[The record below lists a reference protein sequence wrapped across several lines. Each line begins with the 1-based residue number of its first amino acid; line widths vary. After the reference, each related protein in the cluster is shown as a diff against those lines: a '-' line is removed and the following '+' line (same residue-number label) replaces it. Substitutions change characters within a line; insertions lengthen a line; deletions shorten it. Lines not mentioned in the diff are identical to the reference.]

1 MACPLNLSPE
11 NTVQTLVFVL
21 LIERLFHS
29 IFHLLILFRWMD
41 HAAQQ
46 AQSQKQFEVIQY
58 SEFKISV
65 ALPRSLKHWQHSM
78 IFIKIFAMLLFN
90 LSNKG
95 QRRW

>member
-29 IFHLLILFRWMD
+29 IFHLLILFMWMD

-46 AQSQKQFEVIQY
+46 AQSQK
-58 SEFKISV
+58 
-65 ALPRSLKHWQHSM
+65 
-78 IFIKIFAMLLFN
+78 
-90 LSNKG
+90 
-95 QRRW
+95 

>member
-46 AQSQKQFEVIQY
+46 AQSQK
-58 SEFKISV
+58 
-65 ALPRSLKHWQHSM
+65 
-78 IFIKIFAMLLFN
+78 
-90 LSNKG
+90 
-95 QRRW
+95 